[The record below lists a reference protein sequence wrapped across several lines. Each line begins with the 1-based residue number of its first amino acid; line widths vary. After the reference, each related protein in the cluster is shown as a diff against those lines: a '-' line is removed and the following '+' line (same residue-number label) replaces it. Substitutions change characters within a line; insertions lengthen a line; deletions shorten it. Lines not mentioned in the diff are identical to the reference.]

1 MQTNDILHIYFNSSA
16 NSIKEEN
23 LSKQTDGK
31 GRAEKTNK
39 KREKQNQNQ
48 NNNCTKVISMA
59 SRDKRRESL
68 EQTLQ
73 QLRDVTNSTALNKAS
88 IIADASKYIEEL
100 KQKVEG
106 LNSELGIT
114 ESSSNSQIDELPA
127 VTVKTLKKGFL
138 INVLLEKNSPGMLVS
153 VLEAFEELGL
163 DVLDARVSC
172 EDSFQL
178 EAVGREVRQHT

>member
-1 MQTNDILHIYFNSSA
+1 METNDILHILFNSSA

-73 QLRDVTNSTALNKAS
+73 QLRDVTNSTAV
-88 IIADASKYIEEL
+88 ICYI
-100 KQKVEG
+100 
-106 LNSELGIT
+106 
-114 ESSSNSQIDELPA
+114 
-127 VTVKTLKKGFL
+127 F
-138 INVLLEKNSPGMLVS
+138 
-153 VLEAFEELGL
+153 
-163 DVLDARVSC
+163 
-172 EDSFQL
+172 
-178 EAVGREVRQHT
+178 